1 MSAEC
6 IISRLDL
13 SGKASQLALFR
24 DEVFFFFFS
33 FFPLSKLRHPNFL
46 IILIMTA
53 LLNSQSPSR
62 TQKCPS
68 LSVSWSHLVLWMG
81 MELACCVKLVPLYLP
96 LTLWSLTSDYNWC
109 KVFSIRDCLVSLLLA
124 ILSGRVFRICS
135 QLVLC
140 STGKGSTKR
149 GPNRLE
155 SLGFIFE

>member
-13 SGKASQLALFR
+13 SGRASQLALFR
-24 DEVFFFFFS
+24 DELFFFFFS

-68 LSVSWSHLVLWMG
+68 LSVSWSYLVLWMG
-81 MELACCVKLVPLYLP
+81 MELAYCVKLVPLYLP
-96 LTLWSLTSDYNWC
+96 LTL
-109 KVFSIRDCLVSLLLA
+109 
-124 ILSGRVFRICS
+124 
-135 QLVLC
+135 
-140 STGKGSTKR
+140 
-149 GPNRLE
+149 
-155 SLGFIFE
+155 